1 MSNLYED
8 AFAAIG
14 GMQDAA
20 PATSGAPAAS
30 PYEDAFGAIQD
41 AQERAAKSSLY
52 RAMGGN
58 PDQAARAQ
66 ALAPQVGLHPD
77 TVEANLPDIERQVKI
92 QQQDET
98 LRQSPALQRWLTDTA
113 NAKIA
118 HDEFDKLGALEKVV
132 RSATVGFGRGTM
144 QAEQGRIGARQLGG
158 QAGADEIKR
167 ADDIEAQLKAPTGIS
182 GFPSFVE
189 SSAEIVGQMLSSAS
203 QSANLAAAGGA
214 TGAAIGS
221 MGAGPLAPVGGVAG
235 FLVGTMAGF
244 GAGMAADMYKIEAGS
259 AYRDLL
265 DIKDANGNP
274 LDPAAAQHAAMTVG
288 VMNAA
293 LEMAAAGV
301 LLKPLGEAVN
311 KAWARNAIREVVT
324 KPTAAR
330 ALANFGKRYAEG
342 VGAEVF
348 TEVLQEGVNV
358 LAETAAKMQSDG
370 NFQTILDS
378 DTERQA
384 ALDRLG
390 SIAAQTAKGMLLL
403 GLPGPGANLVADGVH
418 ARRATRDAAFLGD
431 LMTGAADSKTRARN
445 AGAFERFL
453 AQQTDGSP
461 VENVF
466 IPAEKV
472 LELYQ
477 KIGVDPF
484 TVEADPLFSFVDD
497 MPQQL
502 REAVATGGDVVVP
515 TSGYVAHLA
524 GSNVHEM
531 LKDDLRIRQDGMS
544 VNEAKEFARTAQD
557 RWEEE
562 AQAFRS
568 SLDEQAAAEDPRQRV
583 HDDAFL
589 KYREAGFTVDAA
601 SQYAALTAARYNA
614 RAERLGEGDAWT
626 LYDRAGTTVERVLP
640 ETLRARPV
648 DQIDLLINELRR
660 TAGKGGA
667 KARQADAFG
676 PTLAEFLAGKGGMKD
691 AGGELAAMDARLW
704 NKDKR
709 FQRRL
714 VSDVGMNLDDAAL
727 SAWEAGY
734 FPEFGDQRPDI
745 NALLDKLRED
755 IAGRPQY
762 SERGG
767 DVRTAD
773 HQAALADLDRMLG
786 ELGLSVKAAT
796 NEEIKAALAKFQA
809 QPADGGFNQA
819 SAAVALDNDLS
830 RLSEEGFLGDG
841 AKFVVKDR
849 SDEEGGFNIYVRDED
864 WSPGDTS
871 SGVIKVLR
879 GSRTDGSSYYY
890 IDWISNEAEAPGLG
904 GVLYKR
910 AALEAVARGG
920 DGLWVGGMATENAQA
935 AVERLRP
942 QGWIAREVEKSE
954 EYGDPKLISPPRSYD
969 QRADDEARGKVTFD
983 NDTGRAAI
991 SLFQKADL
999 STLLHEMGHAY
1010 LEELRADAKASE
1022 GARADLDTLL
1032 GWFSIDSADKI
1043 ETEHHEQFARAFE
1056 AYLLEGKAPSNAL
1069 AAAFQKFKAW
1079 LVGIYRT
1086 VAGLNTPINDEVRG
1100 VFDRMIATDE
1110 EIAAAMERERL
1121 LQAFP
1126 TAEAAGMTEA
1136 EFAAYSE
1143 AVRKAKTAAGDDLL
1157 GRVMA
1162 TERKRREAWWR
1173 DEADAVRADVAAEI
1187 DRRPDFAALYFLR
1200 HGVLPFD
1207 TAEMGEALEPVK
1219 LSREALAEMYGSDEA
1234 ARAMP
1239 KGVGKYAVVVEHGG
1253 VHPDYAA
1260 EMLGFDSGDALVQA
1274 LMSLE
1279 DQQRRLR
1286 EQTGNKRLSLRE
1298 HLIGQEVER
1307 VMLERY
1313 GDMLNDGSIQQAALD
1328 AIHSDQAGAVLATEL
1343 RALARKAG
1351 RDAPA
1356 TPLQVAREW
1365 AARQVAGRLVSD
1377 VQALGRYA
1385 RDEAKAARAVEV
1397 ALVAG
1402 DNAEAY
1408 RQKQRQ
1414 MLAHVLYS
1422 EAKKAKEQAEK
1433 DQSML
1438 SRLASKATIKG
1449 MEQGYLEQIH
1459 GMLERFDF
1467 RSSVTQKEAGRR
1479 ASFQA
1484 WYEGQIA
1491 AGNEVVV
1498 PERLLDD
1505 SYKKPYFRM
1514 TVDEFR
1520 GLADAVRSIAHLGR
1534 MKQELIDNKA
1544 RRDFDEVVQ
1553 EALEQ
1558 TDGLKTRDLPAERN
1572 PGEGGRGLDRIRASA
1587 RNFKTA
1593 VAGLDAALLKMETVI
1608 DWLDVGNAKGVF
1620 NRMIFKPLSDAQNR
1634 ENDLKVQVVKRL
1646 QAAFD
1651 KLDRKQA
1658 RGMYDRF
1665 TLPELIDSRTGKP
1678 TSMTKAEILAMALN
1692 VGNAGNLDKLLRGEK
1707 WREADVRAVLGRH
1720 LTKADWDLVQEIW
1733 DTVDSLWP
1741 EIEALEKRVSGVAP
1755 PKVGAVPVETPHG
1768 TYRGG
1773 YYPVIYDPNRAHDV
1787 FQNQQRQAD
1796 SLFENNYARATT
1808 EKGHT
1813 IGRVE
1818 NYARPLYLSLNA
1830 LSGHLT
1836 QVIHD
1841 LAYREAV
1848 MQADKFLSDRR
1859 IRERIEETMGPEV
1872 YKQFRPW
1879 LQSIANDRN
1888 DQRGLAWWDR
1898 FMNRARTN
1906 ATLVG
1911 LGFRMTTMLAQVTG
1925 FSDATEVIGARWTA
1939 SGAKAFFGTPAKMK
1953 ATRDFVY
1960 ERSGEMRHRA
1970 NEMDRDVRDGLR
1982 ELTGKHGLVADARRF
1997 AFYGIAMMD
2006 LTVTIPTWMGAY
2018 NKWLSENRGD
2028 EQGAIYYADK
2038 VVRQSAGSGGAKDL
2052 AAVQR
2057 GPAWQKLTTMFYS
2070 YFSRMYNRQRDIG
2083 HSYQSAKDLPMVLA
2097 RSWWLLVVPPL
2108 MGALLTGKGPG
2119 DDDDWGLWA
2128 LKNVTVN
2135 LFGGIPI
2142 VRDAANGI
2150 QSGFGYQFTP
2160 AARAIKTLGQAGADV
2175 ASAVGLRDADVSGQ
2189 WLKHATETAGY
2200 VFGLPLGQVG
2210 TTVQYLW
2217 DVMDGDQRPDG
2228 VLDFLRGATLGP
2240 PKN

>member
-14 GMQDAA
+14 GTQDAA

-52 RAMGGN
+52 RAMDGN

-77 TVEANLPDIERQVKI
+77 TVEANLPDIERQVKL

-98 LRQSPALQRWLTDTA
+98 LRASPALQKWLTDTA

-265 DIKDANGNP
+265 DIKDVNGNP
-274 LDPAAAQHAAMTVG
+274 IDPAAAQHAAMTVG

-484 TVEADPLFSFVDD
+484 TVETDPLFSFVDD

-502 REAVATGGDVVVP
+502 REAVSTGGDVVVP

-524 GSNVHEM
+524 GSNIHEM
-531 LKDDLRIRQDGMS
+531 LKDDLRVRQDGMS
-544 VNEAKEFARTAQD
+544 INEAREFARTARD

-562 AQAFRS
+562 VQAFRS

-614 RAERLGEGDAWT
+614 RAARLGEGDAWT
-626 LYDRAGTTVERVLP
+626 LYDQAGTTIERVLP

-676 PTLAEFLAGKGGMKD
+676 PTLAEFLAGKGGLKD

-714 VSDVGMNLDDAAL
+714 VSGAGMNLDDAAL

-786 ELGLSVKAAT
+786 ELGLNVKVAT

-809 QPADGGFNQA
+809 QPADGGF
-819 SAAVALDNDLS
+819 
-830 RLSEEGFLGDG
+830 E
-841 AKFVVKDR
+841 
-849 SDEEGGFNIYVRDED
+849 
-864 WSPGDTS
+864 
-871 SGVIKVLR
+871 
-879 GSRTDGSSYYY
+879 
-890 IDWISNEAEAPGLG
+890 
-904 GVLYKR
+904 
-910 AALEAVARGG
+910 
-920 DGLWVGGMATENAQA
+920 
-935 AVERLRP
+935 
-942 QGWIAREVEKSE
+942 
-954 EYGDPKLISPPRSYD
+954 
-969 QRADDEARGKVTFD
+969 QRADDEARGKVAFD
-983 NDTGRAAI
+983 NQTGRATI

-999 STLLHEMGHAY
+999 STLLHEMGHTY
-1010 LEELRADAKASE
+1010 LEELRADAKTSE
-1022 GARADLDTLL
+1022 AARTDLDMLL
-1032 GWFSIDSADKI
+1032 GWFGIDSADRI
-1043 ETEHHEQFARAFE
+1043 ATEHHEQFARAFE
-1056 AYLLEGKAPSNAL
+1056 AYLMEGKAPSAAL

-1086 VAGLNTPINDEVRG
+1086 VAGLNTPINDEVRS

-1110 EIAAAMERERL
+1110 EIAAALERERL

-1126 TAEAAGMTEA
+1126 DAASAGMTEA
-1136 EFAAYSE
+1136 EFAAYGE
-1143 AVRKAKTAAGDDLL
+1143 AVRKAKTEAGDDLL

-1219 LSREALAEMYGSDEA
+1219 LSREALTEMYGSEEA
-1234 ARAMP
+1234 VRAMP

-1253 VHPDYAA
+1253 VHPDYVA
-1260 EMLGFDSGDALVQA
+1260 EMLGFESGDALVRA

-1307 VMLERY
+1307 VMLERH

-1365 AARQVAGRLVSD
+1365 AARQVSGRLVSD

-1385 RDEAKAARAVEV
+1385 RDEAKAARAAEA

-1433 DQSML
+1433 DQAML

-1449 MEQGYLEQIH
+1449 MDQGYLDQIH

-1534 MKQELIDNKA
+1534 LKQELIDNKA

-1558 TDGLKTRDLPAERN
+1558 TDGLKVRDLPAERN

-1608 DWLDVGNAKGVF
+1608 DWLDGGDPKGVF

-1665 TLPELIDSRTGKP
+1665 TLPELIDSRTGKA
-1678 TSMTKAEILAMALN
+1678 TSMTKAEILALALN

-1707 WREADVRAVLGRH
+1707 WKEADVRAVLARH

-1755 PKVGAVPVETPHG
+1755 PKVEAVPVETPHG

-1773 YYPVIYDPNRAHDV
+1773 YYPVIYDPNRSHDA
-1787 FQNQQRQAD
+1787 FQNQQRRAD
-1796 SLFENNYARATT
+1796 SLFENNYVRATT

-1813 IGRVE
+1813 VARVE
-1818 NYARPLYLSLNA
+1818 NAAGPLYLSLNA

-1848 MQADKFLSDRR
+1848 MQADKFLSDKR

-1911 LGFRMTTMLAQVTG
+1911 LGFRMTTMLAQITG
-1925 FSDATEVIGARWTA
+1925 YSDAAEVIGARWTA

-2070 YFSRMYNRQRDIG
+2070 YFSRMYNRQRDLG
-2083 HSYQSAKDLPMVLA
+2083 RSLQSAKDLPMVLA

-2108 MGALLTGKGPG
+2108 MGALLTGRGPG
-2119 DDDDWGLWA
+2119 EDDDWGLWA
-2128 LKNVTVN
+2128 LRNVTVN

-2142 VRDAANGI
+2142 VRDVANGI
-2150 QSGFGYQFTP
+2150 ESGFGYQFTP
-2160 AARAIKTLGQAGADV
+2160 AARAVKTLGQAGKDAL
-2175 ASAVGLRDADVSGQ
+2175 SAVGLRDADVSDK

-2200 VFGLPLGQVG
+2200 VFGLPLGQAS

-2240 PKN
+2240 PKT

>member
-14 GMQDAA
+14 GAQDAPPAA
-20 PATSGAPAAS
+20 PGAPAAN

-52 RAMGGN
+52 RAMDSN
-58 PDQAARAQ
+58 PDQAAKAQ

-77 TVEANLPDIERQVKI
+77 TVEANLPDIERRVKL

-98 LRQSPALQRWLTDTA
+98 LRASPALQKWLTDTA

-118 HDEFDKLGALEKVV
+118 HDEFDKLGALEKLVQ
-132 RSATVGFGRGTM
+132 SASVGFGRGTRM
-144 QAEQGRIGARQLGG
+144 AEQGRIGARQLGG
-158 QAGADEIKR
+158 QAGAEEIRR

-203 QSANLAAAGGA
+203 QSANLAAAGGV

-235 FLVGTMAGF
+235 FLVGSMAGF

-274 LDPAAAQHAAMTVG
+274 IDPDAAQRAAMTVG

-311 KAWARNAIREVVT
+311 KAWARDAVRSVVI

-358 LAETAAKMQSDG
+358 LAETAAKMASDG

-484 TVEADPLFSFVDD
+484 TAEADPLFSFVGD

-502 REAVATGGDVVVP
+502 REAIPAGGDVVVP

-531 LKDDLRIRQDGMS
+531 LKDDLRVRQDGMS

-626 LYDRAGTTVERVLP
+626 LYDQAGTTVERVLP
-640 ETLRARPV
+640 ETLRAQPV

-660 TAGKGGA
+660 AAGKGGA
-667 KARQADAFG
+667 KARQTDAFG
-676 PTLAEFLAGKGGMKD
+676 PTLAEFLAGKGGLKD
-691 AGGELAAMDARLW
+691 SGGELAAMDARLW

-714 VSDVGMNLDDAAL
+714 VSDAGMNLDDAAL

-809 QPADGGFNQA
+809 QPADGGF
-819 SAAVALDNDLS
+819 
-830 RLSEEGFLGDG
+830 E
-841 AKFVVKDR
+841 
-849 SDEEGGFNIYVRDED
+849 
-864 WSPGDTS
+864 
-871 SGVIKVLR
+871 
-879 GSRTDGSSYYY
+879 
-890 IDWISNEAEAPGLG
+890 
-904 GVLYKR
+904 
-910 AALEAVARGG
+910 
-920 DGLWVGGMATENAQA
+920 
-935 AVERLRP
+935 
-942 QGWIAREVEKSE
+942 
-954 EYGDPKLISPPRSYD
+954 

-983 NDTGRAAI
+983 NQTGRATI

-999 STLLHEMGHAY
+999 STLLHEMGHTY
-1010 LEELRADAKASE
+1010 LEELRADAKTSE
-1022 GARADLDTLL
+1022 AARADLDKLL
-1032 GWFSIDSADKI
+1032 GWFGIDSADQI
-1043 ETEHHEQFARAFE
+1043 ATEQHEQFARAFE

-1069 AAAFQKFKAW
+1069 SAAFQKFKTW
-1079 LVGIYRT
+1079 LVVIYRT

-1143 AVRKAKTAAGDDLL
+1143 AVRKARTEASDDLL

-1187 DRRPDFAALYFLR
+1187 DRRADFAALYFLR

-1207 TAEMGEALEPVK
+1207 TADMGEALEPVK
-1219 LSREALAEMYGSDEA
+1219 LSREALTEMYGSDEA

-1260 EMLGFDSGDALVQA
+1260 EMLGFDSGDALVRA

-1307 VMLERY
+1307 VMLERH

-1351 RDAPA
+1351 RDTPA

-1385 RDEAKAARAVEV
+1385 RDEAKAARAVEA

-1433 DQSML
+1433 DQAML

-1449 MEQGYLEQIH
+1449 MEQGYLDQIH
-1459 GMLERFDF
+1459 GLLERFDF
-1467 RSSVTQKEAGRR
+1467 RASVTQKEAGRR

-1491 AGNEVVV
+1491 AGNEPAV
-1498 PERLLDD
+1498 PERLLQDA
-1505 SYKKPYFRM
+1505 YRKPYFRM

-1534 MKQELIDNKA
+1534 LKQELIDNKA
-1544 RRDFDEVVQ
+1544 KRDFNEVVQ

-1572 PGEGGRGLDRIRASA
+1572 PGEGGRGLDRIRASV

-1658 RGMYDRF
+1658 RAMYDRF
-1665 TLPELIDSRTGKP
+1665 TLPELIDSRTGKA

-1692 VGNAGNLDKLLRGEK
+1692 VGNAGNLDKLLHGEK
-1707 WREADVRAVLGRH
+1707 WREADVRTVLGRH

-1733 DTVDSLWP
+1733 DTVNSLWP

-1755 PKVGAVPVETPHG
+1755 PKVEAVPVETPHG

-1773 YYPVIYDPNRAHDV
+1773 YYPVIYDPNRSHDA

-1796 SLFENNYARATT
+1796 NLFENNYVRATT

-1813 IGRVE
+1813 VARVE
-1818 NYARPLYLSLNA
+1818 NFTRPLYLSLNA

-1848 MQADKFLSDRR
+1848 MQADKFLSDKR

-1911 LGFRMTTMLAQVTG
+1911 LGFRMTTMLAQITG
-1925 FSDATEVIGARWTA
+1925 FSDTAEVIGARWTA

-1953 ATRDFVY
+1953 AARDFVY

-2119 DDDDWGLWA
+2119 EDDDWGLWA
-2128 LKNVTVN
+2128 LKNVVVN

-2142 VRDAANGI
+2142 ARDIANGVAN
-2150 QSGFGYQFTP
+2150 GRGYQFSP
-2160 AARAIKTLGQAGADV
+2160 ATRAVETLFKAGKDAL
-2175 ASAVGLRDADVSGQ
+2175 SATGLRDADVSDR

-2200 VFGLPLGQVG
+2200 VFGLPTGQAS

-2228 VLDFLRGATLGP
+2228 VLDFLRGVTLGP
-2240 PKN
+2240 PKQ